1 MGDRMVTR
9 EMTIISRQYVQ
20 NKKKSSGAFGQG
32 KLFDFGQNASE
43 IILIPFD

>member
-1 MGDRMVTR
+1 MVTR
-9 EMTIISRQYVQ
+9 EMRIISRQYVQ
-20 NKKKSSGAFGQG
+20 NKKKSGAFRQG